1 VTDCRIVA
9 RFVVL
14 EGVMTALAGSL
25 LAVAA
30 VLVSLARRTAGRPPL
45 WRSRVAFGGAVVC
58 VLAAVG
64 LAMIDPT
71 ILLDSPVLF
80 AVALCLFEGASAM
93 ISLRAAKACA
103 VRARVAP
110 SLEPYRV
117 RRA

>member
-1 VTDCRIVA
+1 M
-9 RFVVL
+9 

-45 WRSRVAFGGAVVC
+45 WRSRVAFCGAVAC
-58 VLAAVG
+58 ILTAIG
-64 LAMIDPT
+64 LATVDPS
-71 ILLDSPVLF
+71 ILLDSPVLV
-80 AVALCLFEGASAM
+80 AVALCLFEGSVAV

-103 VRARVAP
+103 VRARATP
-110 SLEPYRV
+110 SLEAYRA